1 MSAADEFQPHCVNC
15 KFFRVLTP
23 NASNGS
29 CHRYAPRGA
38 DSATQAMAEAL
49 IAIGWVLAKHH
60 KQEDEMGDMDSERSP
75 FNNVAS
81 FPNVEL
87 DDWCGEWSPSA

>member
-1 MSAADEFQPHCVNC
+1 
-15 KFFRVLTP
+15 
-23 NASNGS
+23 
-29 CHRYAPRGA
+29 
-38 DSATQAMAEAL
+38 MAEAL

-87 DDWCGEWSPSA
+87 DDWCGEYTRLLP